1 MPFAREE
8 VETGSLFCPLFPIA
22 LFVMEEESCGC
33 ESLMRNAPDA
43 KEPVFI
49 QEAIST
55 VGLAVEKALCLR
67 KLSLRKLRL
76 RNRQLIRG

>member
-55 VGLAVEKALCLR
+55 VGLAVEKALYL
-67 KLSLRKLRL
+67 K
-76 RNRQLIRG
+76 NRQLIRE

>member
-1 MPFAREE
+1 MPFAREQ

-22 LFVMEEESCGC
+22 LFVMEEELCGC

-49 QEAIST
+49 QEAIFT
-55 VGLAVEKALCLR
+55 VGLVVEKALC
-67 KLSLRKLRL
+67 L

>member
-1 MPFAREE
+1 MPFAREQA
-8 VETGSLFCPLFPIA
+8 GIGFLFCPLFPIA

-43 KEPVFI
+43 REPAFI

-55 VGLAVEKALCLR
+55 VGLAVEKALY
-67 KLSLRKLRL
+67 L
-76 RNRQLIRG
+76 RNRQLIRE

>member
-1 MPFAREE
+1 MPFAREQ

-49 QEAIST
+49 QEAVST

-67 KLSLRKLRL
+67 
-76 RNRQLIRG
+76 NRQLIRG

>member
-1 MPFAREE
+1 MPFAREQA
-8 VETGSLFCPLFPIA
+8 GIGFLFCLLFPIV

-43 KEPVFI
+43 REPAFI

-55 VGLAVEKALCLR
+55 VGLVMVKALC
-67 KLSLRKLRL
+67 L

>member
-1 MPFAREE
+1 VPFAREQ

-22 LFVMEEESCGC
+22 LFVMEEELCGC

-49 QEAIST
+49 QEAVST
-55 VGLAVEKALCLR
+55 VGLVVVKALCLR

-76 RNRQLIRG
+76 RNRQLIK

>member
-1 MPFAREE
+1 
-8 VETGSLFCPLFPIA
+8 
-22 LFVMEEESCGC
+22 MEEGLCEC

-43 KEPVFI
+43 MGQAFI

-55 VGLAVEKALCLR
+55 VGLAVEKALY
-67 KLSLRKLRL
+67 L

>member
-1 MPFAREE
+1 MPFAREQA
-8 VETGSLFCPLFPIA
+8 GIGFLFCPLFPIA

-49 QEAIST
+49 QEAVST
-55 VGLAVEKALCLR
+55 VGLAVEKVLY
-67 KLSLRKLRL
+67 L

>member
-1 MPFAREE
+1 MPFAREQA
-8 VETGSLFCPLFPIA
+8 GIGFLFCPLFPIA

-55 VGLAVEKALCLR
+55 VGLAVEKALY
-67 KLSLRKLRL
+67 L

>member
-55 VGLAVEKALCLR
+55 VGLAVEKALY
-67 KLSLRKLRL
+67 L
-76 RNRQLIRG
+76 RNRQLIRE

>member
-1 MPFAREE
+1 MPFAREQAG
-8 VETGSLFCPLFPIA
+8 TGFLFCPLFPIA

-43 KEPVFI
+43 REPAFI

-55 VGLAVEKALCLR
+55 VGLAVEKVLY
-67 KLSLRKLRL
+67 L